1 MSHRVILL
9 GPPGAGKGTQ
19 AKLIAGKLGIPHI
32 STGDM
37 LRSAVARGTEVGKKA
52 QSYMNAGLLVPDEVV
67 LGVVR
72 ERLSQPDAAAG
83 FLFDGFPRTVE
94 QADALGQI
102 LGQTGQCLDAVVNI
116 DVPEEDL
123 VERIT
128 GRRVCRK
135 CGASYHVKY
144 SPPKAASICD
154 ACGDELYQRADDTEA
169 TVRERLSVYKKETR
183 PLIDYY
189 SHKGLVRTVDG
200 GVAIDQVTAAI
211 MAVLE

>member
-1 MSHRVILL
+1 MGHRIILL

-19 AKLIAGKLGIPHI
+19 AKVIAGKLGIPHI

-72 ERLSQPDAAAG
+72 ERLTQPDAAAG

-94 QADALGQI
+94 QADALGVI
-102 LGQTGQCLDAVVNI
+102 LEQGGRHLDNVINI

-123 VERIT
+123 VLRIS
-128 GRRVCRK
+128 GRRMCK

-144 SPPKAASICD
+144 SPPKIAGICD
-154 ACGDELYQRADDTEA
+154 ACGGELYQRADDTEA
-169 TVRERLSVYKKETR
+169 TVRERLAVYKKETK

-189 SHKGLVRTVDG
+189 SRKGLVRTVDG
-200 GVAIDQVTAAI
+200 GVGIDQVTAAI
-211 MAVLE
+211 MAALE